1 MKKLFF
7 LLLPMMAA
15 IWLTTLGG
23 CRKCNGIEGKVLEFG
38 TETPIPNATV
48 SLSNCEGGL
57 GNPLVCSEIASTLT
71 DSRGRFNFKADGF
84 SVAAK
89 APDYWDTGDDFE
101 MVVNECPKP
110 VLYLYPDAWLQ
121 VKIINSSGAEEFYPP
136 SNSSATP
143 PILLQKGEELILPAK
158 KIKGNL
164 EYVYNY
170 YVKIKSDS
178 IGSSTILKPF
188 CVGHQTTQ
196 ITINY

>member
-23 CRKCNGIEGKVLEFG
+23 CRKCKGIEGKVLEFG
-38 TETPIPNATV
+38 TETPIQNATV

-57 GNPLVCSEIASTLT
+57 GNPLVCSEVASTLT

-101 MVVNECPKP
+101 MVTNECAKP
-110 VLYLYPDAWLQ
+110 VLYLYPNAWLQ
-121 VKIINSSGAEEFYPP
+121 VIIKNVSGAYGLSSNQFSSTKLLNLAIGQDTSLNFYV
-136 SNSSATP
+136 
-143 PILLQKGEELILPAK
+143 
-158 KIKGNL
+158 KGNT
-164 EYVYNY
+164 EFPFIYSVWPVSNPNH
-170 YVKIKSDS
+170 VDPIV
-178 IGSSTILKPF
+178 TKPF
-188 CVGHQTTQ
+188 CKGHEVTQ
-196 ITINY
+196 FIITY